1 MEQKPFLVQH
11 KTFEDTRGNFCP
23 SPLILNNSE
32 IDRDWV
38 QVNTSISPLKFTV
51 RGLHY
56 QESPYQQ
63 AKYLKVVYGK
73 IQSMIVCI
81 DRERE
86 DFGKAYTFE
95 VDKDHAV
102 MVPSG
107 YANGLITLEQNT
119 VIQYFVDNPYSP
131 EHERSIFYGSVGI
144 FDSIVSGL
152 TSSPHISDKDR
163 DGLSIS
169 DI

>member
-1 MEQKPFLVQH
+1 MSHHPFIVPH

-23 SPLILNNSE
+23 SPLTINNPE
-32 IDRDWV
+32 IDREWV

-56 QESPYQQ
+56 QESPYEQ

-73 IQSMIVCI
+73 IRSMIVCI
-81 DRERE
+81 DREKE
-86 DFGKAYTFE
+86 DFGMSYTFE

-102 MVPSG
+102 MVPRG
-107 YANGLITLEQNT
+107 YANGLITLDQNT

-131 EHERSIFYGSVGI
+131 GHEKSIFYGSVGI
-144 FDSIVSGL
+144 FDSIVSDLAG
-152 TSSPHISDKDR
+152 SPHISDKDR
-163 DGLSIS
+163 DGIHIS
-169 DI
+169 NI

>member
-1 MEQKPFLVQH
+1 MTQKPFLVQH

-23 SPLILNNSE
+23 SPLILNNPE
-32 IDRDWV
+32 IDREWV
-38 QVNTSISPLKFTV
+38 QVNTSISPLKFTI

-56 QESPYQQ
+56 QESPYEQ

-73 IQSMIVCI
+73 IRSMIFCI
-81 DRERE
+81 DKERE

-102 MVPSG
+102 MVPRG
-107 YANGLITLEQNT
+107 YANGLITMEQNT

-131 EHERSIFYGSVGI
+131 EHEKSIFYGSVGI
-144 FDSIVSGL
+144 FDSAVSDL
-152 TSSPHISDKDR
+152 TGSPHISDKDR
-163 DGLSIS
+163 DGIHIS
-169 DI
+169 NI